1 MIKLHISVWL
11 NHPTVEYMRFSEQN
25 REKLQKLLPEVE
37 ISLHK
42 SHTTFKESLEHADIA
57 FIWVFNQ
64 KWFALAK
71 KLKWIALPSAG
82 LDHIHLDLP
91 EGIILTNSSFHG
103 EFIAETVLGAM
114 LGFSRG
120 LFWASQNQKDY
131 VWPREEIV
139 TQILPLKGSHL
150 VILGFGNIG
159 LRIARLAKPFGV
171 RITGIKRTLIDLPD
185 FLNKDE
191 DKIITKED
199 MDKVLVSADHFV
211 VVLPRDKSTDNII
224 NKERLNLLP
233 KHACLYNVGRGNA
246 IEENALAETL
256 KNNQIKGAYLDVF
269 KEEPLPKDSPLR
281 NCSTNLLMTP
291 HSSAV
296 SPNFFDRFIDEFV
309 LRYKEWIKNT

>member
-1 MIKLHISVWL
+1 MHISVWL

-25 REKLQKLLPEVE
+25 RDKLLKLLPDVEV
-37 ISLHK
+37 SLHK

-57 FIWVFNQ
+57 FVWVFNQ

-82 LDHIHLDLP
+82 MDHIHLDLP

-120 LFWASQNQKDY
+120 LFWASQNQKNY

-139 TQILPLKGSHL
+139 PQILPLKGSHL

-171 RITGIKRTLIDLPD
+171 RITGIKRTLIDLPA

-191 DKIITKED
+191 DKIITIGN
-199 MDKVLVSADHFV
+199 MDKILPEADHLV
-211 VVLPRDKSTDNII
+211 VVLPRDKSTNDII
-224 NKERLNLLP
+224 NKGRLNLLP
-233 KHACLYNVGRGNA
+233 KHTYVYNVGRGNA
-246 IEENALAETL
+246 IEEKALAEVL
-256 KNNQIKGAYLDVF
+256 KSNRIKGAYLDVF
-269 KEEPLPKDSPLR
+269 KNEPLEKDSPLR
-281 NCSTNLLMTP
+281 ECSNLLMTP

-296 SPNFFDRFIDEFV
+296 SPTFFDRFIDEFV
-309 LRYKEWIKNT
+309 KKYKEWIKNF

>member
-1 MIKLHISVWL
+1 
-11 NHPTVEYMRFSEQN
+11 MRFSKKN
-25 REKLQKLLPEVE
+25 RERLQKLLPDVE

-91 EGIILTNSSFHG
+91 KGIILTNSSFHG

-120 LFWASQNQKDY
+120 LFWASQNQDKE
-131 VWPREEIV
+131 WPREEIV
-139 TQILPLKGSHL
+139 PNIRPLKGSHL

-159 LRIARLAKPFGV
+159 SRIARKAKPFGV
-171 RITGIKRTLIDLPD
+171 RITGIKRTLIALPD

-191 DKIITKED
+191 DKIITIDD
-199 MDKVLVSADHFV
+199 MDKILPETDHFV
-211 VVLPRDKSTDNII
+211 VVLPKDKSTDNLV

-233 KHACLYNVGRGNA
+233 KHAYLYNVGRGNA
-246 IEENALAETL
+246 IEENVLAEVL
-256 KNNQIKGAYLDVF
+256 RNNQIKGAYLDVF

-281 NCSTNLLMTP
+281 NCSANLLMTP
-291 HSSAV
+291 HTSAV

>member
-1 MIKLHISVWL
+1 MHISVWL
-11 NHPTVEYMRFSEQN
+11 NHPTVEYMRFSEKN
-25 REKLQKLLPEVE
+25 RERLQQLLPDVE

-42 SHTTFKESLEHADIA
+42 SHTTFKESLEYADIA

-82 LDHIHLDLP
+82 MDHIHLDLP

-114 LGFSRG
+114 LSFSRG
-120 LFWASQNQKDY
+120 LFWASQNQEKE
-131 VWPREEIV
+131 WPREEIV
-139 TQILPLKGSHL
+139 PNIRPLKGSHL

-159 LRIARLAKPFGV
+159 SRIARKAKPFGV
-171 RITGIKRTLIDLPD
+171 RITGIKRTLIALPD
-185 FLNKDE
+185 FFNKDE
-191 DKIITKED
+191 DKIITIED
-199 MDKVLVSADHFV
+199 MDNILPEADHFV
-211 VVLPRDKSTDNII
+211 VVLPKDKSTDDII
-224 NKERLNLLP
+224 NKERLSLLP
-233 KHACLYNVGRGNA
+233 KHAYLYNVGRGNS
-246 IEENALAETL
+246 IEENALVEAL

-269 KEEPLPKDSPLR
+269 KKEPLPMDSPLR
-281 NCSTNLLMTP
+281 NCPNLLMTP

-296 SPNFFDRFIDEFV
+296 APNFFERFIDEFV